1 MAERAG
7 RAAGNAMVKAIGIEI
22 EAEAVRVAV
31 VDGTSKR
38 FVLTDYKSV
47 PIEREESSEGA
58 PVGPPSTAD
67 LTRAIKAVMREVR
80 GKRENLGLA
89 VDTARAV
96 IREHVLPFS
105 GDDRIRQVLKFEIE
119 GKLPQ
124 MGIDDVVVD
133 YYVIEESENQ
143 SKLLVA
149 ALPKKHLEP
158 QLRAAAAADCDP
170 QIASLTAFALFNAVA
185 ACGKVPAQ
193 GNAAFVHVLDD
204 QILFLLTEDGALR
217 QARSLKG
224 GAGTLG
230 RTLRRDLGPE
240 AAAGAL
246 PTGASEPEPDVD
258 DDLLVLQEEA
268 TPTME
273 LARGTV
279 GRELAERHSRAFV
292 SRLTRDLRRTVFSLR
307 LQRHTAVF
315 VSGRVNELPGFLAEV
330 AAIFGGE
337 ARTLDLLDGIENTLD
352 LSGEER
358 QEASDRLPLALGMAL
373 QMVGA
378 DFVGTNFRQEELRFA
393 RSFDLLK
400 VPLAF
405 ALFFLFLFLALE
417 NVYLIREINQKLVP
431 EQVHE
436 AERAATILI
445 DADLEY
451 AGYATG
457 RQTSRD
463 RWYARFKSRQEEVK
477 QPGVETKGAGW
488 PKIDHLIVK
497 PGVKTDDPLRMASA
511 CDSVLR
517 ETVRK
522 LQEDMGGAG
531 GGTGYSMPPSTLDGL
546 WNVFEAFDA
555 VQKQKQARLKI
566 DAIDTRL
573 MPASQVG
580 AQDAIEFKLIFV
592 VFTTDVAVAADV
604 NTALRNQ
611 LTQRGAKVSEDF
623 KMEAAG
629 AEASWY
635 DLKVVF
641 DKPPQRPDAAPVAGE

>member
-1 MAERAG
+1 
-7 RAAGNAMVKAIGIEI
+7 MVKAIGIEI

-31 VDGTSKR
+31 VDGTAKR
-38 FVLTDYKSV
+38 FVLTDYRSV
-47 PIEREESSEGA
+47 PIEREESA
-58 PVGPPSTAD
+58 ADQPYAPPSTAD
-67 LTRAIKAVMREVR
+67 VTRAIKAAMREVR

-89 VDTARAV
+89 VDTSRAV

-133 YYVIEESENQ
+133 YYVIEESESQ

-149 ALPKKHLEP
+149 ALPKKLLEP

-230 RTLRRDLGPE
+230 RNLRRDLGPE

-246 PTGASEPEPDVD
+246 PSGNSATSQTGSDAETESDLD

-307 LQRHTAVF
+307 LQRHTPVF
-315 VSGRVNELPGFLAEV
+315 VSGRVNELPGFLPEV

-337 ARTLDLLDGIENTLD
+337 ARTLDLLEGLENSLD

-358 QEASDRLPLALGMAL
+358 QEASDRLPIALGMAL
-373 QMVGA
+373 QMIGA

-400 VPLAF
+400 APLAF

-463 RWYARFKSRQEEVK
+463 RWYARFKSRQDEAK
-477 QPGVETKGAGW
+477 QPGAETKGAGW

-531 GGTGYSMPPSTLDGL
+531 GGTGYQMPPSTLDGL

-573 MPASQVG
+573 IPASQVG
-580 AQDAIEFKLIFV
+580 NQDAIEFKLIFV

-611 LTQRGAKVSEDF
+611 LAQRGAKVSEDF

-641 DKPPQRPDAAPVAGE
+641 DKPPARPDATPVAGE